1 MRQGRV
7 AEAQSVVM
15 RRVFVS
21 FARFTNKLGL
31 IQSVFNK
38 PQRLSVERQ
47 IARAFEERRASFSIS
62 RPHGEVLQLDILY
75 ALARH
80 ARWVKVPLFKDVLVD
95 FLVTEHE
102 IPRALSESIVNDV
115 LESCDALLGD
125 DPEFTASELLQGK
138 VDEEFLT
145 YIFVAAASSSQESA
159 VREQLGL
166 GAGLLR
172 SLRSAADSL
181 ATQEQGPGGSKSNG
195 AKSTPKLFLPDV
207 DTVFA
212 RIMIKLTDAV
222 RDCPWVLDVYRLKY
236 LLLEKLDRQ
245 RFAVLAGHVPAVYEF
260 LCAAG
265 RTNNRAMDE
274 ENLGRLWMQSH
285 ESQTIQISTIIQLLE
300 ASGLIF
306 RTDVRRRGKKQL
318 VLWDIT
324 PVAEQLTAEAYVST
338 RSSRSNLPGQSS
350 TLPEADWFEAPG
362 TWRRGYLQQAIAQ
375 SPVEK
380 LRHAVD
386 KLSPRIDDPALA
398 ESVIDALVKSNMLET
413 AEGAFLAWSRETVQP
428 TSATALCRAGALIKS
443 RPAVR
448 SRLQSIAESHGS
460 LAVRAAALEA
470 LI

>member
-1 MRQGRV
+1 
-7 AEAQSVVM
+7 
-15 RRVFVS
+15 VS

-47 IARAFEERRASFSIS
+47 IARAFEERRSSFSIS
-62 RPHGEVLQLDILY
+62 RPHSEVLQLDMLY

-102 IPRALSESIVNDV
+102 IPRALSESMVNDV
-115 LESCDALLGD
+115 LESCEALLGD

-172 SLRSAADSL
+172 SLKSAADSL
-181 ATQEQGPGGSKSNG
+181 AVQDSGSGSAGGRG
-195 AKSTPKLFLPDV
+195 TRATPKLFLPDV

-212 RIMIKLTDAV
+212 RIMIKLTEAV

-245 RFAVLAGHVPAVYEF
+245 RFAILATHVPAVYEF

-265 RTNNRAMDE
+265 RQNHRATDE
-274 ENLGRLWMQSH
+274 ETLARMWSEIH
-285 ESQTIQISTIIQLLE
+285 DDKDISFPVLVQLLE
-300 ASGLIF
+300 AAGLIF
-306 RTDVRRRGKKQL
+306 RTDVRRRGKKQQ
-318 VLWDIT
+318 VLWDLT
-324 PVAEQLTAEAYVST
+324 PLAEQLTAEAYVST
-338 RSSRSNLPGQSS
+338 RVSRAGTQAIPGAQVD
-350 TLPEADWFEAPG
+350 LDWYDAPA

-380 LRHAVD
+380 LRQAVD

-398 ESVIDALVKSNMLET
+398 ESVIEALVKSNMPDL
-413 AEGAFLAWSRETVQP
+413 AESAFISWSGQILQP
-428 TSATALCRAGALIKS
+428 PSVSAICRAGALIKS
-443 RPAVR
+443 RPSVR
-448 SRLQSIAESHGS
+448 SRLQSIAESHDS

-470 LI
+470 LL